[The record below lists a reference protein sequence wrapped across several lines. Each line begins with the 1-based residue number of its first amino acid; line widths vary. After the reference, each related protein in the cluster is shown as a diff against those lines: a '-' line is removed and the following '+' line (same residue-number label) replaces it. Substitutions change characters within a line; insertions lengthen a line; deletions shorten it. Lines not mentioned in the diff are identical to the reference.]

1 MTDSPEHDLP
11 PDSIDALIAKQMP
24 EWLKNASGEARKAL
38 HLSLIQQQQ
47 SAEHLKRLLSGI
59 PDLIAFCAPQLEE
72 ALYKEHN
79 IHVDVR
85 TAQLCTVVRRSY
97 PSIFPL
103 PPIERTVRTNAI
115 PLLSAAMH
123 NFAEDEIVTRPR
135 IRRQLEAP
143 SGAKL
148 PISFVLFAKLCH
160 ALDLGGRYQ
169 SLLRQH
175 LLPADKAG
183 DPPGH
188 ARREVE
194 AVFEEAQRTALEA
207 AVRVAF
213 VRADIDERSYLQML
227 RVIATKPTVPA
238 DTTLLACREL
248 FLLGKC
254 IQGVVVVEWREQGGT
269 NPAGL
274 IVWIPGDAD
283 RPVRQHASWAAL
295 YEDLGLRL
303 REPSYATFFMRFI
316 GERERMAFS
325 STLERLL
332 AKAATGAALELDG
345 RHFALDKPLF
355 AHLRS
360 QHIDKILDDARV
372 LAVPS
377 KDEDAASRSR
387 RLANYENAGLTLLG
401 LAGLF
406 IPVLG
411 ELMLGVAALQIA
423 DEVYEGYQDWQLGDR
438 EAALGHVFAI
448 AENLAV
454 GAAVGAGAAIVKKL
468 TPVLLDAGR
477 LRLCS
482 LDMAPYQIEQPP
494 GVSVVQGEGYLG
506 RTQVQFHEGTFQIAR
521 SQDGKDLV
529 IRHPT
534 REQAYR
540 PLLRRNG
547 SGAWRHALELPQ
559 EWVGELQLLRRL
571 AAAFFEMTPEEA
583 TAVLDCTGFDE
594 ARLRQLH
601 VENAPAPARLRDAFD
616 RYRLHVLHPAM
627 EAEAF
632 ELLVAAAQ
640 EREEVEDALIR
651 RTFPGLSVRGAKE
664 IRQQVDNQLL
674 EQLRSSGRVPLAM
687 AERIRWY
694 LRDSRLDR
702 ACAGLR
708 QWQAVNGDTE
718 RLAIGLIHELAPWPE
733 ALRVELREGSA
744 QGALLAQA
752 GAEAAQEVIGIV
764 RGEHTYSIH
773 DQAVHPRTPAGPTYS
788 LMHALLLCMDD
799 QQKIILGNAM
809 LGEQQLVDRL
819 AGHVRG
825 HRDLAS
831 RLIGQVPISGGV
843 RPPLRFADGRLGYPL
858 SGRGES
864 RGQAARRGILQVYP
878 TLDDAQLQQ
887 YMLNLIAEQ
896 VDPWSHYEA
905 LYQQWMTLR
914 SSLASWRAEYA
925 NLLDLL
931 RRSRVANALRRCWR
945 RKLRRRTDGSYA
957 LEISGERV
965 GSLPQ
970 LPGGITFAHVTRLVL
985 RDMDLQRVDAD
996 FLGRFPKL
1004 MELDLRSNR
1013 LSSIPQG
1020 LEQLTELRLLRL
1032 DNNQIAL
1039 TPADSQRINTLLNLE
1054 RIELNY
1060 NPLGNPPEV
1069 RRLLNVRQLGM
1080 RGAGIEQLP
1089 ENIQQL
1095 PWRGIVDLRQNRIQ
1109 QVNSDLLGLRVRL
1122 QQMALHDNPLDEA
1135 SEALLNEQPG
1145 PSNASAHGVR
1155 HSPFYRHHLV
1165 LQAELEEWLTGTK
1178 GALRAEREMLWSN
1191 VRSEAGSDD
1200 FFNFLRDFVRLPD
1213 YLKHPTY
1220 YRARVWN
1227 IIEACE
1233 QNSELRELLFEQ
1245 AGGIASCEDRLL
1257 WLFSQM
1263 ETRVLVHRQT
1273 TGLTQMQSEVALMR
1287 LGRSLFRLQQVD
1299 RIAARKLAWLREV
1312 NANVPSNLERID
1324 DIETYLAYRVRL
1336 AGPLQL
1342 PAQPVRMHYEQ
1353 ESFVTAQD
1361 INSARVEILSSE
1373 STEQLAQSLAD
1384 QMFWQDYLRQ
1394 TYFMRF
1400 RALVDAQRPAM
1411 EQYESQVESGEIDE
1425 QTYIE
1430 RSNALK
1436 SNLETQETALIKRLT
1451 AEAYSRWPL

>member
-1 MTDSPEHDLP
+1 M
-11 PDSIDALIAKQMP
+11 Q
-24 EWLKNASGEARKAL
+24 
-38 HLSLIQQQQ
+38 
-47 SAEHLKRLLSGI
+47 
-59 PDLIAFCAPQLEE
+59 
-72 ALYKEHN
+72 
-79 IHVDVR
+79 
-85 TAQLCTVVRRSY
+85 
-97 PSIFPL
+97 
-103 PPIERTVRTNAI
+103 
-115 PLLSAAMH
+115 
-123 NFAEDEIVTRPR
+123 
-135 IRRQLEAP
+135 
-143 SGAKL
+143 
-148 PISFVLFAKLCH
+148 
-160 ALDLGGRYQ
+160 
-169 SLLRQH
+169 
-175 LLPADKAG
+175 
-183 DPPGH
+183 
-188 ARREVE
+188 
-194 AVFEEAQRTALEA
+194 
-207 AVRVAF
+207 
-213 VRADIDERSYLQML
+213 
-227 RVIATKPTVPA
+227 
-238 DTTLLACREL
+238 
-248 FLLGKC
+248 
-254 IQGVVVVEWREQGGT
+254 EQT
-269 NPAGL
+269 
-274 IVWIPGDAD
+274 
-283 RPVRQHASWAAL
+283 
-295 YEDLGLRL
+295 
-303 REPSYATFFMRFI
+303 
-316 GERERMAFS
+316 
-325 STLERLL
+325 
-332 AKAATGAALELDG
+332 ATGAALELDG
-345 RHFALDKPLF
+345 RHIALDKPLCV
-355 AHLRS
+355 HLRA

-377 KDEDAASRSR
+377 KDQEAAARSQ
-387 RLANYENAGLTLLG
+387 RLASYENAGLTLLG

-406 IPVLG
+406 VPVLG

-438 EAALGHVFAI
+438 EAALGHVFSI

-454 GAAVGAGAAIVKKL
+454 GAAVGAGAAFVKKL
-468 TPVLLDAGR
+468 TPVLLDAGQ

-482 LDMAPYQIEQPP
+482 LDMAPYLIEQPP
-494 GVSVVQGEGYLG
+494 GASVVQGEGYLG
-506 RTQVQFHEGTFQIAR
+506 RTQVQFHEGAFQMAR
-521 SQDGKDLV
+521 SQDGKELV

-534 REQAYR
+534 RDEAYR
-540 PLLRRNG
+540 PLLERNG
-547 SGAWRHALELPQ
+547 SGGWRHALELPQ
-559 EWVGELQLLRRL
+559 EWMGEPQLLRRL
-571 AAAFFEMTPEEA
+571 AGSFFDLTPEQA

-594 ARLRQLH
+594 ARLRRLH
-601 VENAPAPARLRDAFD
+601 VEHGPAPARLQDAFD
-616 RYRLHVLHPAM
+616 RYRLHVLHPDI

-640 EREEVEDALIR
+640 EKEEIEDALMR
-651 RTFPGLSVRGAKE
+651 RSFPGLTVRGAKE
-664 IRQQVDNQLL
+664 IRKQVDNQLL

-694 LRDSRLDR
+694 LHDSRLDR

-708 QWQAVNGDTE
+708 QRQAVNGDTE
-718 RLAIGLIHELAPWPE
+718 RMAIGLIHELAPWPE
-733 ALRVELREGSA
+733 ALRIELRAGSA
-744 QGALLAQA
+744 QGALLGLA
-752 GAEAAQEVIGIV
+752 GTEVAQEVVCIV
-764 RGEHTYSIH
+764 RHERTYSIH
-773 DQAVHPRTPAGPTYS
+773 DQAVHPRRPAAPADS

-799 QQKIILGNAM
+799 HQKTLLGNAM
-809 LGEQQLVDRL
+809 LGEQQLADRL
-819 AGHVRG
+819 AGHVRV

-887 YMLNLIAEQ
+887 YMLNLITEQ

-914 SSLASWRAEYA
+914 SALASWRAGYE
-925 NLLDLL
+925 NVLDLM
-931 RRSRVANALRRCWR
+931 RRSRVANTLRRCWR

-957 LEISGERV
+957 LEISGERL
-965 GSLPQ
+965 GSLPE
-970 LPGGITFAHVTRLVL
+970 LPAGITFAHVTRLAL
-985 RDMDLQRVDAD
+985 RDMDLQSVDAD
-996 FLGRFPKL
+996 FLGRFPHL
-1004 MELDLRSNR
+1004 AELDLRSNR
-1013 LSSIPQG
+1013 LLSIPQG
-1020 LEQLTELRLLRL
+1020 LEHLTELRSLRL
-1032 DNNQIAL
+1032 DNNQIVL
-1039 TPADSQRINTLLNLE
+1039 TPADSQRLNTLLNLE

-1060 NPLGNPPEV
+1060 NPLGNLPEV

-1080 RGAGIEQLP
+1080 RGADIEQLP
-1089 ENIQQL
+1089 EDIQQL
-1095 PWRGIVDLRQNRIQ
+1095 PWRGIADLRENRIQ
-1109 QVNSDLLGLRVRL
+1109 QVNRDLQGLRVRL

-1135 SEALLNEQPG
+1135 SEALLDQQPG
-1145 PSNASAHGVR
+1145 PSNASGHDVQ
-1155 HSPFYRHHLV
+1155 HSPYYRHHLV
-1165 LQAELEEWLTGTK
+1165 LQAELEEWLTGSK
-1178 GALRAEREMLWSN
+1178 GALRTEREMLWSN
-1191 VRSEAGSDD
+1191 VRSEANSNA
-1200 FFNFLRDFVRLPD
+1200 FFSFLRDFLRSPD
-1213 YLKHPTY
+1213 YLKYPAY

-1273 TGLTQMQSEVALMR
+1273 TGLAQMQSEVALMR

-1299 RIAARKLAWLREV
+1299 RIAARKLVWLREV
-1312 NANVPSNLERID
+1312 NANEPSNLERID

-1342 PAQPVRMHYEQ
+1342 PAQPLNMHYEQ

-1425 QTYIE
+1425 QTYLE
-1430 RSNALK
+1430 RSNELK

>member
-1 MTDSPEHDLP
+1 MIDSPEHDLP
-11 PDSIDALIAKQMP
+11 PDSIEALIAKQLP
-24 EWLKNASGEARKAL
+24 DWLKNASGEAREAL

-47 SAEHLKRLLSGI
+47 SAEQLKRLLSGI
-59 PDLIAFCAPQLEE
+59 PDLIAFCAPLLEE

-103 PPIERTVRTNAI
+103 PPIERTVRTNSI

-143 SGAKL
+143 SGARL
-148 PISFVLFAKLCH
+148 SVSFVLFAKLCH
-160 ALDLGGRYQ
+160 SLDLGGRYQ
-169 SLLRQH
+169 GLLRQH

-183 DPPGH
+183 DPPGD

-194 AVFEEAQRTALEA
+194 VVFEEAQRTALEA

-227 RVIATKPTVPA
+227 RVVAAKPIVPA
-238 DTTLLACREL
+238 DTTLLTCRQL

-269 NPAGL
+269 TPAGL

-295 YEDLGLRL
+295 YGDLGLRL
-303 REPSYATFFMRFI
+303 RETSYATFFMRFI

-325 STLERLL
+325 TALEHLQ
-332 AKAATGAALELDG
+332 AKTAAGVTLELDG
-345 RHFALDKPLF
+345 RNFALDKPLF

-372 LAVPS
+372 LAVPT
-377 KDEDAASRSR
+377 KDEDAAARSR
-387 RLANYENAGLTLLG
+387 RLASYENAGLTLLG

-411 ELMLGVAALQIA
+411 ELMLGVAALQVA

-438 EAALGHVFAI
+438 EAALGHVFAV

-454 GAAVGAGAAIVKKL
+454 GAAVGAGAAVVKKL
-468 TPVLLDAGR
+468 APVLLDAGR

-506 RTQVQFHEGTFQIAR
+506 RTQVQFHEGAFQMAR

-559 EWVGELQLLRRL
+559 EWTGELQLLRRL

-601 VENAPAPARLRDAFD
+601 VEHAPAPARLRDAFD

-640 EREEVEDALIR
+640 EAEEVEDALMR
-651 RTFPGLSVRGAKE
+651 RSFPGLSVRGAKE
-664 IRQQVDNQLL
+664 IRKQVDNQLL

-687 AERIRWY
+687 AERIRWF
-694 LRDSRLDR
+694 LHDSRLDR

-733 ALRVELREGSA
+733 ALRIELRAVSA
-744 QGALLAQA
+744 QGTLLAQA
-752 GAEAAQEVIGIV
+752 GAEAAQEVVCIV
-764 RGEHTYSIH
+764 RGEQTYSIH
-773 DQAVHPRTPAGPTYS
+773 DQAVHPRTPAAPTNS

-819 AGHVRG
+819 AGHVRV

-858 SGRGES
+858 SGRGET

-878 TLDDAQLQQ
+878 TLDDTQLQQ
-887 YMLNLIAEQ
+887 YMLNLISEQ

-905 LYQQWMTLR
+905 LYQQWMALR
-914 SSLASWRAEYA
+914 SALTNWRAGYT

-931 RRSRVANALRRCWR
+931 RRSRVVNTLRRCWR
-945 RKLRRRTDGSYA
+945 RKLRLRNDGSYA

-965 GSLPQ
+965 GSLPD
-970 LPGGITFAHVTRLVL
+970 LPAGITFGHVTRLAL
-985 RDMDLQRVDAD
+985 RDMDLQSVDTD
-996 FLGRFPKL
+996 FLERFPNL
-1004 MELDLRSNR
+1004 VELDLRSNR
-1013 LSSIPQG
+1013 LLSIPQG
-1020 LEQLTELRLLRL
+1020 LEHLTELRLLRL
-1032 DNNQIAL
+1032 DNNQIVL
-1039 TPADSQRINTLLNLE
+1039 TPADSQRINALHNLE

-1080 RGAGIEQLP
+1080 RAAELEQVP
-1089 ENIQQL
+1089 GDVQQV
-1095 PWRGIVDLRQNRIQ
+1095 PWRGIADLRDNSIR
-1109 QVNSDLLGLRVRL
+1109 QVNRDLEGLRVRL

-1135 SEALLNEQPG
+1135 SEALLDEQPG
-1145 PSNASAHGVR
+1145 PSSASGHDVR
-1155 HSPFYRHHLV
+1155 HSPYYRHHPV
-1165 LQAELEEWLTGTK
+1165 LQAELKEWLTGTK
-1178 GALRAEREMLWSN
+1178 GVLRAEREMLWSN

-1200 FFNFLRDFVRLPD
+1200 FFNFLRDFARSPD
-1213 YLKHPTY
+1213 YLKYPAD
-1220 YRARVWN
+1220 YRARVWH

-1263 ETRVLVHRQT
+1263 ETRVLVHLQT
-1273 TGLTQMQSEVALMR
+1273 AGLAQMQSEAALMR

-1299 RIAARKLAWLREV
+1299 RIAARKLAWLRQV
-1312 NANVPSNLERID
+1312 NANVPGNLERID

-1373 STEQLAQSLAD
+1373 STEQLVQSLAD
-1384 QMFWQDYLRQ
+1384 QVFWQDYLRQ

-1411 EQYESQVESGEIDE
+1411 EQYELQVESGEINELTYLE
-1425 QTYIE
+1425 Q
-1430 RSNALK
+1430 SHALK
-1436 SNLETQETALIKRLT
+1436 VLLEAHETALIKRLT
-1451 AEAYSRWPL
+1451 EEAYARWPL